1 MKGEK
6 VFLIWNMKHFI
17 VILLGSVIVKLKLEF
32 NTLMITLYIESLLS
46 YYAIINQWYFE
57 VETALYDHYRAR
69 GKGKSNIWSVWFD
82 WKNNRCLL
90 WKCVHAHTEKISSWL
105 TLTSVVPF
113 SICCRLI
120 SKRETSWL
128 SVFSSLSNWFFLDE
142 HEKRGQGIWEAFKF
156 WSLTQL
162 D

>member
-1 MKGEK
+1 
-6 VFLIWNMKHFI
+6 MKHF
-17 VILLGSVIVKLKLEF
+17 LLCSVIVKLKLEY
-32 NTLMITLYIESLLS
+32 NTLMIILYIESLLI
-46 YYAIINQWYFE
+46 YYASINQWYSE
-57 VETALYDHYRAR
+57 TETALYDHHRAR

-128 SVFSSLSNWFFLDE
+128 SVFSSLSNWWTRKTWTRNL
-142 HEKRGQGIWEAFKF
+142 RGIQVLIFDTTTAKF
-156 WSLTQL
+156 SVLRLLHVQ
-162 D
+162 

>member
-1 MKGEK
+1 
-6 VFLIWNMKHFI
+6 MKHF
-17 VILLGSVIVKLKLEF
+17 LLCSVIVKLKLDY
-32 NTLMITLYIESLLS
+32 NTLMIILYLESVLI
-46 YYAIINQWYFE
+46 YYANIHQWYSE
-57 VETALYDHYRAR
+57 IETALYDHYRAR

-82 WKNNRCLL
+82 LKNNKCLL
-90 WKCVHAHTEKISSWL
+90 WKCVHAHTEKISPWL
-105 TLTSVVPF
+105 TLTSAVPV
-113 SICCRLI
+113 SICRRLI